1 MEETKQLVRESGI
14 DVLGSVVWG
23 THVCLFYRTKEDLIN
38 MLVPYFK
45 AGLENNEF
53 CIWITSDPLDPTEA
67 KSAMKKAMPDFDKYL
82 TKGQIEIIP
91 HDQWYLDQ
99 GVFDM
104 ERVMK
109 GWLSKL
115 NAALSNGY
123 AGMRVTG
130 NTTWLDEGVWESFSN
145 YEHRLNETID
155 GFPAIVVCTYRLDG
169 CGTSEIVDVVNNHQL
184 ALIER
189 QGKWKIA
196 KNAERK
202 RAEKRA
208 KEYQAQLKS
217 LASQLTLAE
226 ERERHRLATELHDQ
240 ISQSLVISKVK
251 LEALRKSG
259 YGDELDKSL
268 EDVCNSLGQT
278 IQHTRN
284 LTLDLSSPVLYELGF
299 EKAVAEWLTE
309 QIQGKYGIT
318 VEFETDG
325 EAKALDDDIRV
336 LLFRNVREL
345 LINVVKH
352 AHAPNV
358 KVSIGRLGEQIYVS
372 VEDDGVG
379 FDSAEIVSGSAKR
392 GEFGL
397 FSIRERLEQLGGHI
411 EIESKPGSG
420 CRIKMMAPLKKEKT
434 ESWDKN
440 EH

>member
-1 MEETKQLVRESGI
+1 VEETKQLVRESGI
-14 DVLGSVVWG
+14 DALGSVVWG
-23 THVCLFYRTKEDLIN
+23 THVCLFYRTKKDLID

-53 CIWITSDPLDPTEA
+53 CMWITSDPLDPTEA
-67 KSAMKKAMPDFDKYL
+67 KRAMKKAMPDFDKYL
-82 TKGQIEIIP
+82 AKEQIEILP
-91 HDQWYLDQ
+91 HDQWYLDE

-109 GWLSKL
+109 GWMDKL
-115 NAALSNGY
+115 NLALNNGY
-123 AGMRVTG
+123 AGARVTG
-130 NTTWLDEGVWESFSN
+130 NTSWLDEGVWGSFSN

-155 GFPAIVVCTYRLDG
+155 GFPVIVVCAYCLDK
-169 CGTSEIVDVVNNHQL
+169 CGISEIIDVVNTHQL
-184 ALIER
+184 AIIKKE
-189 QGKWKIA
+189 GKWKIA

-217 LASQLTLAE
+217 MASQLTLAE

-240 ISQSLVISKVK
+240 ISQSLVIPKVK

-259 YGDELDKSL
+259 YGGELDKSL
-268 EDVCNSLGQT
+268 EDVCNLLGQT
-278 IQHTRN
+278 IQHARN

-299 EKAVAEWLTE
+299 EKAVEEWLTN

-325 EAKALDDDIRV
+325 QAKPLDDDIRV

-352 AHAPNV
+352 AHAHNV

-372 VEDDGVG
+372 IEDDGVG
-379 FDSAEIVSGSAKR
+379 FDSAEIVSRSAKR

-411 EIESKPGSG
+411 VIESKSGSG

-434 ESWDKN
+434 ESGDKN